1 MSSVR
6 INPDTGFPEISPDI
20 RISSDLSL
28 EDLLRNRI
36 GRENL
41 SANDLARM
49 KSRGLFVTPSEIQAK
64 ERKEYY
70 NRQGIGRPDA
80 APNMPNQAKPQV
92 LPISQPQVPE
102 QVNPMASPA
111 SLPPEAKAIT
121 ELARKAAENTS
132 NQSEI
137 GFALNQAAA
146 ISSQLQITP
155 EQALQLVSQNM
166 NMGIGTAEPFG
177 MEMYNNFPSPQPMQ
191 LAQQPNIYSGYNVQ
205 PQMMMQQQPQFGG
218 YNNYQQSGNGYGGYG
233 GIPNMYEPQD
243 MGMQN
248 QMTQGFM

>member
-6 INPDTGFPEISPDI
+6 INPDTGFPE
-20 RISSDLSL
+20 
-28 EDLLRNRI
+28 
-36 GRENL
+36 NL
-41 SANDLARM
+41 SANDLVRM
-49 KSRGLFVTPSEIQAK
+49 RSRGFFVTPSEIQAQ

-80 APNMPNQAKPQV
+80 APNMPNQPKPPQV
-92 LPISQPQVPE
+92 LPISQPRDPE
-102 QVNPMASPA
+102 QVNPIESPV
-111 SLPPEAKAIT
+111 SLPPEAKAIAD
-121 ELARKAAENTS
+121 LARKEAENTS

-146 ISSQLQITP
+146 LSSQLQITP

-205 PQMMMQQQPQFGG
+205 PQIMMQQQPQFGG